1 MQLAHVQHVRRAT
14 GAQGATR
21 KRKLEHSLWLH
32 LVAGPKLAQ
41 IGAAIGATIELC
53 TSLINVVFDL
63 GAPLLGRLSKIWR
76 VDTVAIG

>member
-1 MQLAHVQHVRRAT
+1 MQHVRRAT
-14 GAQGATR
+14 GAQGGTR
-21 KRKLEHSLWLH
+21 KAEALTTHRLH

-41 IGAAIGATIELC
+41 IGAAIGATIKLC

-76 VDTVAIG
+76 VYTVAIG